1 MHLAYDDRPSVYST
15 YSMYPTYPTYST
27 YYTYSGLSLHLF
39 ERLAQCAQ
47 FSLAGRFL
55 RLDVQ
60 LNVNVFLRSYAA
72 AACAAAACAAGS
84 CTAGSCV
91 ELRSIRR
98 RKLRQPS
105 RRTTTNGGSKI

>member
-1 MHLAYDDRPSVYST
+1 MHIAYDDMPSVYST

-27 YYTYSGLSLHLF
+27 HYTYSGLSLHLF

-60 LNVNVFLRSYAA
+60 LNVNVFMRSYAA
-72 AACAAAACAAGS
+72 AACAAAAGS

-105 RRTTTNGGSKI
+105 RRTATNGGCKI